1 MSAHLAEARAQ
12 ILQAALVHV
21 PFDGWTHATL
31 GKAVADAGLDP
42 SLGRRAFPG
51 GAIDLVEY
59 FIADADRRMLAALE
73 TLDLPSMP
81 VRERIAT
88 AVRTRLAQ
96 NLGHR
101 EAVGRAIGLL
111 ARPTNGPR
119 ALKTLYRTVDAM
131 WHAAGD
137 RSTDYNFYSKRV
149 LLAGVYSATLLHWL
163 NDSSE
168 GQENTRAFLDRRIAD
183 VMALERA
190 KGRAARIKRRLPDP
204 FRLWRRMRHV

>member
-1 MSAHLAEARAQ
+1 MSAHLARARAQ

-21 PFDGWTHATL
+21 PFDGWTEATL
-31 GKAVADAGLDP
+31 CRAVADAGLDP
-42 SLGRRAFPG
+42 SIGRRALPG

-59 FIADADRRMLAALE
+59 FIADADRRMLGALE
-73 TLDLPSMP
+73 VLELPSMP

-96 NLGHR
+96 NLVHR
-101 EAVGRAIGLL
+101 EAVGRAISLL
-111 ARPTNGPR
+111 ALPLNGPR

-149 LLAGVYSATLLHWL
+149 LLAGVYSATVLYWL
-163 NDSSE
+163 NDQSDD
-168 GQENTRAFLDRRIAD
+168 QANTAAFVDRRIAD
-183 VMALERA
+183 VMRIEKA
-190 KGRAARIKRRLPDP
+190 KGRAAAIKQRLPDP

>member
-1 MSAHLAEARAQ
+1 MSAHLAEARAA

-21 PFDGWTHATL
+21 PFDGWTHVTL
-31 GKAVADAGLDP
+31 AAAVADAGLDP
-42 SLGRRAFPG
+42 SIGRRAFPG

-137 RSTDYNFYSKRV
+137 RSTDYNFYTKRA

-163 NDSSE
+163 NDSSK
-168 GQENTRAFLDRRIAD
+168 GQANTQGFLDRRIAD
-183 VMALERA
+183 IMRIERA
-190 KGRAARIKRRLPDP
+190 KGRAAEIKRRLPDP
-204 FRLWRRMRHV
+204 FRLWRRMRRV